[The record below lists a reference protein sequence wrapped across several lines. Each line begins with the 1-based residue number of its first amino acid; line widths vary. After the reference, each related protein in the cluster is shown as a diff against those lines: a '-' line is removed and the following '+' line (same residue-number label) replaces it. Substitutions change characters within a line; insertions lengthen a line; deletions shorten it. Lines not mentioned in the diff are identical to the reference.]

1 MIKVTRLNGKELV
14 INADLIETVE
24 ATPDTIITL
33 TTNSKYMVKETP
45 EEIVDKVVEYKRRIS
60 HYTFT
65 SVNDVDSI
73 NN

>member
-33 TTNSKYMVKETP
+33 TTNSKFMVKETP

>member
-14 INADLIETVE
+14 INADLSETVE

-33 TTNSKYMVKETP
+33 TTNAKFMVRESP
-45 EEIVDKVVEYKRRIS
+45 EEIVEKVVDYKRRIS

-65 SVNDVDSI
+65 TVNDVDSYS
-73 NN
+73 N